1 MQKGI
6 WFTAGNIRYKSMM
19 IPSLLTDC
27 CCWNYDLLICYIYSR
42 WSQWWWWWCL
52 RRAKVVQMHHNQGDG
67 CERNFAMLRWQ
78 AGITQWPDHW
88 HYFDQDPTTKSTGIT
103 LTEITDITPHAA
115 HHSYKLLTHP
125 SQSAPPAPPQ
135 PPPPPPAPILETP
148 FFCCARNVL
157 TDKKIA
163 VEMLST

>member
-6 WFTAGNIRYKSMM
+6 LFTAGNIRYINQWWSH
-19 IPSLLTDC
+19 PC
-27 CCWNYDLLICYIYSR
+27 CCWNYDLLIICR
-42 WSQWWWWWCL
+42 WSQWWWWWCT

-125 SQSAPPAPPQ
+125 SQSAPP
-135 PPPPPPAPILETP
+135 PPPPAPILETP